1 MSKLK
6 LSNSQRDLYLQC
18 PKKYYFRYIRKM
30 RPRAKGSALFFGG
43 AFDHAV
49 ECLLEH
55 RDLAKA
61 KQAFTERWMAQESN
75 TNCKFGKNDYVEKIM
90 LDEDVARLQSCV
102 DNLNKSKPKD
112 DYFEHGDV
120 LRLVKDLKKMGENGY
135 TRDLTREEEL
145 FLHFANV
152 LSMNRKAHLMLESF
166 AEHIL
171 PHITQVVGTQ
181 VEISVPH
188 PEGHSITGYI
198 DLLCKMEGF
207 KLPNGRILTADDL
220 VVADVKSAGAAYW
233 AKLDD
238 LTNSDQLD
246 LYLSSPQVQQIK
258 PTNLIAYFATSK
270 QISTHE
276 ESICKSCGN
285 LKRSSHKTCNA
296 DIDGKR
302 CGGEWDLQQEFYCES
317 KIVIGERNLQEAE
330 LVLNDLD
337 DVLHGVL
344 NGVFP
349 RNRNSCEAYGGFCD
363 YIAVCGRCPSREV
376 EDLKVKEWIEKKGE

>member
-1 MSKLK
+1 MTKLK

-18 PKKYYFRYIRKM
+18 PKRYYYRYIKKM

-49 ECLLEH
+49 EGLLEH
-55 RDLAKA
+55 KDLSKA

-90 LDEDVARLQSCV
+90 LDEDVQRLLSCV

-112 DYFEHGDV
+112 DFEQHGNV
-120 LRLVKDLKKMGENGY
+120 LKLVVDIKKMGENGY

-145 FLHFANV
+145 FVHFANV

-166 AEHIL
+166 NTHIL
-171 PHITQVVGTQ
+171 PHITRVIGTQ
-181 VEISVPH
+181 VEIDVAH
-188 PEGHSITGYI
+188 PEGHKITGFI
-198 DLLCKMEGF
+198 DLLCTMEGF
-207 KLPNGRILTADDL
+207 TLPNGRVLTAEDV

-246 LYLSSPQVQQIK
+246 LYLASPQVQQIK

-276 ESICKSCGN
+276 ESVCKSCGN
-285 LKRSSHKTCNA
+285 LKKSSHKTCNA
-296 DIDGKR
+296 EIDGKR
-302 CGGEWDLQQEFYCES
+302 CNGEWDVRQTYYCES

-344 NGVFP
+344 NAVFP
-349 RNRNSCEAYGGFCD
+349 RNRNSCEAYGGYCE
-363 YIAVCGRCPSREV
+363 YLSVCGKCLTPEQEHAKV
-376 EDLKVKEWIEKKGE
+376 EEWKTKFGE